1 MTFPFKWIKNYG
13 SYNIRYMGG
22 TKQTEGFK
30 HTVTQDECALYR
42 LLALKPEGDCE
53 GGLVSGGLNSSP

>member
-1 MTFPFKWIKNYG
+1 MTFPFKWIRNYG
-13 SYNIRYMGG
+13 SYNIRYIGG

-42 LLALKPEGDCE
+42 LLALKPDGDK
-53 GGLVSGGLNSSP
+53 L